1 MTSAKIPGFVSPTD
15 TAISLNSGAKGKD
28 AATTGVSFTD
38 VIGQTA
44 SNTAKPQFDNA
55 TNQKQNVGNTRETVS
70 NVSDG
75 GYARKNQTVV
85 KSDAPADQKM
95 QNLKDKIEDA
105 AQGVEDEISNVLE
118 EKLGVSKEQ
127 IEDAMSMLGLSFMD
141 LMNPSDLSTLVA
153 QLTGTE
159 NTCELLMNE
168 DFTSIMQSV
177 EELTQTLSQ
186 ELGISKQE
194 LISLCSQMDETVQAT
209 EVMPETEKAVQTV
222 KNVNPVMDQEIQ
234 EHVSEGDQLSVK
246 QEMSA
251 EQGNAAADAKTV
263 VNPEQTKVT
272 QEEQVT
278 AIEVNQVNEE
288 TNEQSLNGETQQ
300 NMEQDSEKDVT
311 PHLKEETVTK
321 NVEMNAHLT
330 TEFRVADVALQD
342 EVMAPTPYTSS
353 VDVENIMNQISE
365 FAKLNFTADTTSL
378 EMQLN
383 PENLGKIYL
392 HVSTSKEGNI
402 TAQIAASNE
411 VVKEALETQ
420 MADLKT
426 SLNQQGIKV
435 DAVEVTIASHEFE
448 RNLEQNA
455 KGDANQSEYQ
465 EEASRNDTGSNGIRR
480 ILRGE
485 LDGLSGLMSEEDV
498 LAAKIMKDNGNTMDV
513 TV

>member
-1 MTSAKIPGFVSPTD
+1 
-15 TAISLNSGAKGKD
+15 
-28 AATTGVSFTD
+28 
-38 VIGQTA
+38 
-44 SNTAKPQFDNA
+44 
-55 TNQKQNVGNTRETVS
+55 
-70 NVSDG
+70 
-75 GYARKNQTVV
+75 
-85 KSDAPADQKM
+85 
-95 QNLKDKIEDA
+95 
-105 AQGVEDEISNVLE
+105 
-118 EKLGVSKEQ
+118 
-127 IEDAMSMLGLSFMD
+127 
-141 LMNPSDLSTLVA
+141 
-153 QLTGTE
+153 
-159 NTCELLMNE
+159 
-168 DFTSIMQSV
+168 
-177 EELTQTLSQ
+177 
-186 ELGISKQE
+186 
-194 LISLCSQMDETVQAT
+194 
-209 EVMPETEKAVQTV
+209 
-222 KNVNPVMDQEIQ
+222 
-234 EHVSEGDQLSVK
+234 
-246 QEMSA
+246 
-251 EQGNAAADAKTV
+251 
-263 VNPEQTKVT
+263 
-272 QEEQVT
+272 
-278 AIEVNQVNEE
+278 
-288 TNEQSLNGETQQ
+288 
-300 NMEQDSEKDVT
+300 
-311 PHLKEETVTK
+311 
-321 NVEMNAHLT
+321 
-330 TEFRVADVALQD
+330 
-342 EVMAPTPYTSS
+342 
-353 VDVENIMNQISE
+353 MNQISE